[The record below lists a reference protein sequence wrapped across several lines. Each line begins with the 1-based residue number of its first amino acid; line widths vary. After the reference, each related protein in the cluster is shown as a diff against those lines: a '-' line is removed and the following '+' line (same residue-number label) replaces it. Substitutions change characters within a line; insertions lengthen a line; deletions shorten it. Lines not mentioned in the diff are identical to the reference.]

1 MVWFWCLS
9 LDWFM
14 GMARALS
21 NLIGN
26 CVGTV
31 VVGAWEGDVDR
42 ERAHAVLDGRV
53 QVDLSEDDK
62 AN

>member
-1 MVWFWCLS
+1 
-9 LDWFM
+9 M
-14 GMARALS
+14 GMARALT

-53 QVDLSEDDK
+53 HVDLSQDS
-62 AN
+62 NGN